1 MSRFGWKG
9 VGIPDIRDVGY
20 SYRNTFT
27 RVDEPMVKDLII
39 GPRVNQ
45 SELGS
50 CGTFAL
56 TGNYV
61 ATQEEISGNPLN
73 LSQLWLYYR
82 YREVYGH
89 VEYDDGV
96 FLRDLIK
103 VVASD
108 GIPLEEDWPYEL
120 KNWKTK
126 PPPEAYEK
134 ALANRIQSYHAIY
147 SIDEMIQCIAS
158 GYGFFGG
165 ITWYES
171 ADSLYTEKTGKIEMP
186 KKGDKPVGGHALF
199 FSKYDKHKGLFGG
212 PNSWGEEWGDR
223 GLFSIPFEYLSSPYL
238 ATDFW
243 TIRK

>member
-20 SYRNTFT
+20 SYRQSFA

-45 SELGS
+45 LELGS

-61 ATQEEISGNPLN
+61 ATQEEVSGNPLN

-82 YREVYGH
+82 YRELYGH

-96 FLRDLIK
+96 FLRELIK
-103 VVASD
+103 VTASD
-108 GIPLEEDWPYEL
+108 GIPLEEDWPYVL
-120 KNWKTK
+120 DNWDKK
-126 PPPEAYEK
+126 PPIDTYEK
-134 ALANRIQSYHAIY
+134 AKLNKVTSYHAIY
-147 SIDEMIQCIAS
+147 TVDEMIQCIAS

-165 ITWYES
+165 ISWYES
-171 ADSLYTEKTGKIEMP
+171 ADSLYTEKTGLIELP
-186 KKGDKPVGGHALF
+186 SGKLLGGHAIF
-199 FSKYDKHKGLFGG
+199 FSKYDKHKNLFGG
-212 PNSWGEEWGDR
+212 PNSWGEEWGDN
-223 GLFSIPFEYLSSPYL
+223 GLFTIPFEYLANPRI
-238 ATDFW
+238 AGDFW
-243 TIRK
+243 TIRR